1 MLKPGGLGHTLGMLI
16 SGGGVQVRR
25 QIWLYGGCSYYGEG
39 WGSFGTNIGYVNI
52 VGGRGLGQS
61 LGMLIFGGPCGG
73 FGTDIG
79 NVNIVGPGK
88 GKGWGTDIGD
98 VNIGGGGLGQKWVCP
113 YYGGGVFWDRHWGC

>member
-1 MLKPGGLGHTLGMLI
+1 MAIWGMFILW
-16 SGGGVQVRR
+16 G
-25 QIWLYGGCSYYGEG
+25 G

-79 NVNIVGPGK
+79 YVNIVGK
-88 GKGWGTDIGD
+88 GKGWGTDVGD
-98 VNIGGGGLGQKWVCP
+98 VNIGGGLGQKWVCP